1 MTKITITKLRPKLLF
16 ITHTF
21 KNLNKVASTL
31 PVFLLVMMVP
41 FLGFGQ
47 GATCATA
54 TSITIDGACTSG
66 TISATPQTAP
76 NINNVGCPIGTFR
89 RQGWYTFTVTDGP
102 RDVTITGQSGN
113 RNLFLQLISSTAS
126 CTGLTQIECANNDT
140 NNNSGQTEVIQST
153 LGNGVYYIKVV
164 NVGNNNNMTL
174 NSLCISSTPSNNDC
188 NNATSLTVNPDTNCA
203 VSTSETTTGA
213 TQSIPGIICNG
224 FTGAAD
230 DDVWFSFE
238 ATETNHD
245 ITVTPGTL
253 NDAVIELRS
262 GACNGTNIACAD
274 DTDGADIEVIN
285 ASGLTVGDTYY
296 VRVYSWGANGN
307 QGTFDICVT
316 SPGIVYCEPNSD
328 DPAFTFID
336 DIQFLG
342 TLNDVSNNNSGF
354 AAGYQDWTGL
364 PNAVQAQGEGMNIF
378 FNCNRGSRV
387 KAWVDWN
394 QNGSFEDAGE
404 LVYDTDDVTT
414 TSATFGVIIP
424 MGTPP
429 GEYRIRIRNNTYID
443 GPFFLNYNFN
453 SCEDFPNYFNEFWD
467 GEAEDYLFTV
477 IENCDARITSVTDGE
492 NCGPGTVT
500 LSATSNLGGASFNW
514 YDSETGGSLL
524 ANTLTGTYTTPA
536 LTTTTTYYVTAQNGC
551 QTLVRVPV
559 KAIINPVSDVTF
571 DPPTLEACGEDSAI
585 TINASGDTEIVYLVD
600 EDFESGTL
608 GVFQNELGY
617 ANGAPYDIDTQWTN
631 QTSAYVP
638 NNTLVWFPAISS
650 GFGSNNFVM
659 STSDV
664 NPPAAPGPPGTTRVE
679 QFLQL
684 STVVDATDVT
694 NLTLTFDMYYSVF
707 GDFVDVQVNDG
718 GGWNT
723 VNTYN
728 ASVGIGTRFAPQ
740 NIDLSAYDN
749 ANNLSFRI
757 RFMSGW
763 GDGVAVDNI
772 KLFGERPVVP
782 AFTWT
787 SLPAIDAF
795 LDAGFTTPYI
805 AGTPA
810 GTVYIRPTLD
820 QLELNSFDIAADITL
835 SNGCPI
841 SEGITIT
848 NNTKVWHGDLNNS
861 VDWNDHDNWLPYG
874 VPTEDNCVIIT
885 NYFDCLIPDNS
896 GPLPPVFYEA
906 EAKSLSIKNGGY
918 LDILSSNN
926 LTVTEDINMEA
937 MATLNIR
944 NGANVVQID
953 DVPNTGAGGADLFR
967 STNIRRLDYVYW
979 SSPVANFNVTDVSPN
994 TNPSLMYEWI
1004 PTVVGNGAGNYGEWA
1019 TASGIMTAGKGY
1031 IIRGPNTFP
1040 NTAQEYIANFNGRLN
1055 NGLINQ
1061 TITRGTYIGGNY
1073 PGAGN
1078 TDATSLDD
1086 NWNLL
1091 GNPYPSAIDAAA
1103 FTSANTNVNGTI
1115 YLWTH
1120 GTDILG
1126 SPSNVDPFY
1135 GDFAY
1140 NYTIA
1145 DYLAY
1150 NTTGAN
1156 PPGFDGNIGAGQGF
1170 FVLKEDVG
1178 STSQNVT
1185 FNNSMRVKNN
1195 NDQFF
1200 RNTEVLEKH
1209 RIWLDLLE
1217 PTGNVNT
1224 TLIGYLPEA
1233 TNEKDRL
1240 FDAYII
1246 NNTAQTIYSRIANEN
1261 MSIQGRSLPFLD
1273 TDIVPLGV
1281 IVSGS
1286 GVHTIAINQIDG
1298 LFAHDQNIYLEDLEL
1313 GVIHDLKQAPYF
1325 FTPENTGRFNNRFQL
1340 RYTNETLSVNGAS
1353 AATISIYKNDN
1364 EVRVLSPSQNIS
1376 KVTIHDVL
1384 GRMIG
1389 KHSNINQTEFKF
1401 NAQHQSNGT
1410 YIVTVELTNGLVTT
1424 KKIMF

>member
-1 MTKITITKLRPKLLF
+1 MKKITLTKLRQKLPF

-21 KNLNKVASTL
+21 KNLNKSYVSL
-31 PVFLLVMMVP
+31 PFLFMVLMVP

-47 GATCATA
+47 TNGCDDMIGGEITVGSSCSPTTFNSTNNVDYWNGANGCNAADFDDAWGWFIATSTSTTITYASGNDSILHLFTGACNVNMTALACADDGFVGDTETITYATTPGVRYRVRIQRWNNNQNMTGQICVYNTPAPPSNDECTGAT
-54 TSITIDGACTSG
+54 
-66 TISATPQTAP
+66 TP
-76 NINNVGCPIGTFR
+76 
-89 RQGWYTFTVTDGP
+89 
-102 RDVTITGQSGN
+102 
-113 RNLFLQLISSTAS
+113 
-126 CTGLTQIECANNDT
+126 
-140 NNNSGQTEVIQST
+140 
-153 LGNGVYYIKVV
+153 
-164 NVGNNNNMTL
+164 
-174 NSLCISSTPSNNDC
+174 
-188 NNATSLTVNPDTNCA
+188 LTVNTDNTC
-203 VSTSETTTGA
+203 TTATAGTTVGA
-213 TQSIPGIICNG
+213 TQSIPGILCNG
-224 FTGAAD
+224 LTGAAD

-274 DTDGADIEVIN
+274 DTFGAGVEVIN
-285 ASGLTVGDTYY
+285 ASGLTVGATYY

-354 AAGYQDWTGL
+354 ATGYQDWTGL

-378 FNCNRGSRV
+378 FNCNQGSRV

-414 TSATFGVIIP
+414 TSATFGFVIP
-424 MGTPP
+424 AGTPP

-443 GPFFLNYNFN
+443 VPFFLNYNFN
-453 SCEDFPNYFNEFWD
+453 SCEDFPNNFNEYWD
-467 GEAEDYLFTV
+467 GEAEDYTFTV
-477 IENCDARITSVTDGE
+477 IENCDARITSVTDGD

-524 ANTLTGTYTTPA
+524 ANTPTGTYTTPA

-551 QTLVRVPV
+551 ETLVRVPV
-559 KAIINPVSDVTF
+559 VATINPTSNVTF
-571 DPPTLEACGEDSAI
+571 NPPTLEACGEDNAI

-608 GVFQNELGY
+608 GVFQNVNNNP
-617 ANGAPYDIDTQWTN
+617 NGAPYDNNTLWTN

-638 NNTLVWFPAISS
+638 SNTLVWFPAISS

-664 NPPAAPGPPGTTRVE
+664 NPPGPVE
-679 QFLQL
+679 QMLQL
-684 STVVDATDVT
+684 TTAVDATGVT
-694 NLTLTFDMYYSVF
+694 NLTLTFDMYYSIF

-740 NIDLSAYDN
+740 NIDLSAYN
-749 ANNLSFRI
+749 GANDLSFRI

-772 KLFGERPVVP
+772 KLFGDRPVVP
-782 AFTWT
+782 SFTWT
-787 SLPAIDAF
+787 STPAVDAF
-795 LDAGFTTPYI
+795 LDPAFTIPYV
-805 AGTPA
+805 ANTPA
-810 GTVYIRPTLD
+810 ETVYIRPTLA

-835 SNGCPI
+835 SNNCVVTE
-841 SEGITIT
+841 STTIT
-848 NNTKVWHGDLNNS
+848 NYSKVWRGDLNSS
-861 VDWNDHDNWLPYG
+861 VDWDDDDNWLPYG

-885 NYFDCLIPDNS
+885 DAFDCLIPDNS

-906 EAKSLSIKNGGY
+906 EAKSLLIKNNGY
-918 LDILSSNN
+918 LDILSTNN
-926 LTVTEDINMEA
+926 LTVTEAINMEA
-937 MATLNIR
+937 TATLNIR

-953 DVPNTGAGGADLFR
+953 DVPNTGAGGADMFR

-994 TNPSLMYEWI
+994 TNPNLIYEWI

-1019 TASGIMTAGKGY
+1019 SASGIMTAGKGY
-1031 IIRGPNTFP
+1031 IIRGPGTFTD
-1040 NTAQEYIANFNGRLN
+1040 TAQEYIANFNGRLN
-1055 NGLINQ
+1055 NGLITQ
-1061 TITRGTYIGGNY
+1061 PITRGIYTGGDY

-1126 SPSNVDPFY
+1126 SPSDVDPFY
-1135 GDFAY
+1135 GDFGY

-1156 PPGFDGNIGAGQGF
+1156 PPGFDGNIGSGQGF
-1170 FVLKEDVG
+1170 FVYMED
-1178 STSQNVT
+1178 TSASPTESVE

-1195 NDQFF
+1195 NDQFY
-1200 RNTEVLEKH
+1200 RNTELVEKH

-1217 PTGNVNT
+1217 PTGTITT
-1224 TLIGYLPEA
+1224 TLIGYVPEA

-1240 FDAYII
+1240 FDAYIL
-1246 NNTAQTIYSRIANEN
+1246 NHTAQTIYSRIGDDN
-1261 MSIQGRSLPFLD
+1261 MSIQGRSLPFID
-1273 TDIVPLGV
+1273 SDVVPLGV
-1281 IVSGS
+1281 IISEP
-1286 GVHTIAINQIDG
+1286 GVHTIAINQVDG
-1298 LFAHDQNIYLEDLEL
+1298 LFASDQNIYLEDQEL
-1313 GVIHDLKQAPYF
+1313 GIFHNLKQAPYF

-1340 RYTNETLSVNGAS
+1340 RYTNETLSVND
-1353 AATISIYKNDN
+1353 AATTTISIYKTDN
-1364 EVRVLSPSQNIS
+1364 KVRVLSPSQNIS
-1376 KVTIHDVL
+1376 KVTIHDIL

-1389 KHSNINQTEFKF
+1389 KHSNINQTAFKF

-1424 KKIMF
+1424 KKIIF